1 MRYDGRMWSCLSA
14 YLIIS
19 IIFIIEIMAIK
30 LNGHSEITTSSKA
43 ILLLM
48 YKYVNE
54 LFGNNQKKLFI
65 WV

>member
-1 MRYDGRMWSCLSA
+1 MRYDGRIWSCLIA

-30 LNGHSEITTSSKA
+30 LKAHSEITTSTKA

-48 YKYVNE
+48 YMYLNE
-54 LFGNNQKKLFI
+54 LFGNNQKKTYY
-65 WV
+65 